1 MDRDKLKLMVRNLE
15 LLVDD
20 IKAEV
25 FSDVES
31 YVSPPPTITQDYD
44 EILEDDDDTQTS
56 RAKRLIKLL
65 ERLLKK
71 DYLYD
76 KEQLKLIREQLK
88 VAKNELAKI
97 EEQTSKGFK

>member
-1 MDRDKLKLMVRNLE
+1 MMNFMMMTM
-15 LLVDD
+15 
-20 IKAEV
+20 A
-25 FSDVES
+25 
-31 YVSPPPTITQDYD
+31 
-44 EILEDDDDTQTS
+44 TQTS

>member
-31 YVSPPPTITQDYD
+31 YVSPLSYFI
-44 EILEDDDDTQTS
+44 
-56 RAKRLIKLL
+56 LL
-65 ERLLKK
+65 E
-71 DYLYD
+71 
-76 KEQLKLIREQLK
+76 QSMI
-88 VAKNELAKI
+88 
-97 EEQTSKGFK
+97 

>member
-1 MDRDKLKLMVRNLE
+1 MM
-15 LLVDD
+15 
-20 IKAEV
+20 A
-25 FSDVES
+25 
-31 YVSPPPTITQDYD
+31 
-44 EILEDDDDTQTS
+44 TQTN

-76 KEQLKLIREQLK
+76 KEQLKLISEQLK

>member
-1 MDRDKLKLMVRNLE
+1 M
-15 LLVDD
+15 
-20 IKAEV
+20 A
-25 FSDVES
+25 
-31 YVSPPPTITQDYD
+31 
-44 EILEDDDDTQTS
+44 TQTS

-97 EEQTSKGFK
+97 EEQTSKGFKWKYHL

>member
-1 MDRDKLKLMVRNLE
+1 MENKHRRVASLLFLCYSGRNINIMDRAKLKLMVRNLE

-44 EILEDDDDTQTS
+44 EILEDDDGYPD
-56 RAKRLIKLL
+56 
-65 ERLLKK
+65 
-71 DYLYD
+71 
-76 KEQLKLIREQLK
+76 
-88 VAKNELAKI
+88 
-97 EEQTSKGFK
+97 

>member
-31 YVSPPPTITQDYD
+31 YVAPPPSISQDYD
-44 EILEDDDDTQTS
+44 EILEDDDGYPDSVSYTHLT
-56 RAKRLIKLL
+56 LPTN
-65 ERLLKK
+65 
-71 DYLYD
+71 
-76 KEQLKLIREQLK
+76 RE
-88 VAKNELAKI
+88 V
-97 EEQTSKGFK
+97 

>member
-1 MDRDKLKLMVRNLE
+1 MMTM
-15 LLVDD
+15 
-20 IKAEV
+20 A
-25 FSDVES
+25 
-31 YVSPPPTITQDYD
+31 
-44 EILEDDDDTQTS
+44 TQTS

-88 VAKNELAKI
+88 VAKNELAMI
-97 EEQTSKGFK
+97 EEKTSKGFK